1 MRGKGAS
8 APGKGNRSP
17 EALRLCDTIV
27 LNRFLKGNILTARE
41 RERIRMDREKL
52 GEYRKRIDGIDGEI
66 ARLIAERV
74 ETAREI
80 GRAKGGSSVYDPAR
94 ENAVLTRARACCP
107 GEYGDGVER
116 IFRELISLCRSVQ
129 FPPRVAFLGPE
140 GSFSHEGV
148 LAAFGGSVELLP
160 CPSFPEV
167 FRSVEK
173 GSASFGILPAENSI
187 EGTVLPTMDAFV
199 TAEKDISIQNEV
211 SLPVHHVLASA
222 GSSLKEIGE
231 VLSHPQALGQCREWL
246 QRNLPLA
253 EQIPM
258 GSTSAAALA
267 SVGRPERGAVCS
279 ALAAKNNG
287 LNILGERIQDRGGN
301 TTRFWVVGR
310 GKAAPGERNKT
321 SFLFNV
327 EHRPGHLFS
336 ALQPLYDN
344 GLNLTHIQSRPLSGS
359 SFEYYFFIDVEGHI
373 EDEPVRRALETMA
386 GRTVFLRVLGS
397 YPCR

>member
-1 MRGKGAS
+1 M
-8 APGKGNRSP
+8 
-17 EALRLCDTIV
+17 E
-27 LNRFLKGNILTARE
+27 
-41 RERIRMDREKL
+41 REKL
-52 GEYRKRIDGIDGEI
+52 GEYREKIDRIDEAIG
-66 ARLIAERV
+66 RLIAERAA
-74 ETAREI
+74 TAREI
-80 GRAKGGSSVYDPAR
+80 GRAKRGSPVYDPAR
-94 ENAVLTRARACCP
+94 ENAVLARARTCCP
-107 GEYGDGVER
+107 GEDGEGVER

-129 FPPRVAFLGPE
+129 LPPRVAFLGPE

-148 LAAFGGSVELLP
+148 LAAFGSSAELLP
-160 CPSFPEV
+160 CPSFAEV
-167 FRSVEK
+167 FRAVEK
-173 GSASFGILPAENSI
+173 GTAPQGVLPAENSI

-199 TAEKDISIQNEV
+199 TAEKDIAIQNEV
-211 SLPVHHVLASA
+211 SIPVNHVLASA
-222 GSSLKEIGE
+222 GNSLKEIKE

-253 EQIPM
+253 AQIPV

-267 SVGRPERGAVCS
+267 SVGRPERAAVCS

-287 LNILGERIQDRGGN
+287 LNILEERIQDRGGN

-327 EHRPGHLFS
+327 QHRPGHLFS

-359 SFEYYFFIDVEGHI
+359 SFEYYFFIDVEGHMD
-373 EDEPVRRALETMA
+373 DEPVRRALSSMSE
-386 GRTVFLRVLGS
+386 RTVFLRILGS